1 VKAHQ
6 GLEHIVF
13 ESSDLPR
20 IIHAIAALRPKSRN
34 YKELK
39 VRFIHA
45 IGRISDTALIT
56 ERIAYLK
63 DAYAA
68 AGDTS
73 LFQNAVVMA
82 LSRTQHADSYRLL
95 RKFMTEN
102 PPVFANAREYQ
113 DLLVHLDDSLQL
125 ARTLFPDILQLT
137 SVEDYKVPIT
147 RLLYR
152 LVDSGYIDAAGYADY
167 YTKLYFDAQ
176 IQSKKQQNRQDEEPS
191 ATAPNNIQ
199 ELMNMQMTLQ
209 RTAATEQI
217 TLVNYATLLMP
228 FYDQKENL
236 PPFFDKLVRSSDKPT
251 RLAMVALLAK
261 NNKPIPDTILTSLGE
276 SDKHR
281 VQLYERLKRVKRLDL
296 FPAAWATQEA
306 MARSVLLNAKSYPK
320 FTEIVPMGKEFVTAK
335 NHTGYV
341 YFFKYRLQAN
351 GDWLMG
357 ISGLQ
362 PADLHEI
369 NDSHELLTRT
379 EKKIDAT
386 NPEKEFHDR
395 LDQLLTSQ
403 HRSATSFYTVVR

>member
-1 VKAHQ
+1 
-6 GLEHIVF
+6 
-13 ESSDLPR
+13 
-20 IIHAIAALRPKSRN
+20 
-34 YKELK
+34 
-39 VRFIHA
+39 
-45 IGRISDTALIT
+45 
-56 ERIAYLK
+56 
-63 DAYAA
+63 
-68 AGDTS
+68 
-73 LFQNAVVMA
+73 
-82 LSRTQHADSYRLL
+82 
-95 RKFMTEN
+95 
-102 PPVFANAREYQ
+102 
-113 DLLVHLDDSLQL
+113 
-125 ARTLFPDILQLT
+125 
-137 SVEDYKVPIT
+137 
-147 RLLYR
+147 
-152 LVDSGYIDAAGYADY
+152 
-167 YTKLYFDAQ
+167 
-176 IQSKKQQNRQDEEPS
+176 
-191 ATAPNNIQ
+191 
-199 ELMNMQMTLQ
+199 MQMTLQ